1 MFVRETKEEDLIDV
15 DELDLGID
23 VDGEEV
29 EDDEKDRRKNERKKV
44 EYETK
49 FYDRFTR
56 HIRSKPP
63 PKSKSRNIQANLQQ
77 WTVEFKVGDPVLVVT
92 DLRKTSVAVITAMW
106 EVMGGGPPDPS
117 STDEEEDEDG
127 AEGENKRRM
136 RVRVHWFVKP
146 SQLPSVRVKREHY
159 EVRFRFV
166 CFAILLRV

>member
-1 MFVRETKEEDLIDV
+1 MRETKEEDLIDV
-15 DELDLGID
+15 DELELGVD
-23 VDGEEV
+23 GDGEEV
-29 EDDEKDRRKNERKKV
+29 EDDERDRRKNERKKV

-63 PKSKSRNIQANLQQ
+63 PKSKSRNIQANIQLR
-77 WTVEFKVGDPVLVVT
+77 TVDFKVGDPVLVVT
-92 DLRKTSVAVITAMW
+92 DLRKTSVAVITSMW
-106 EVMGGGPPDPS
+106 EVMGGEPPDPS

-127 AEGENKRRM
+127 AGEEKKRRM

-159 EVRFRFV
+159 EVRFRFIRS
-166 CFAILLRV
+166 AILLCV